1 MSQEDETTASTA
13 SIINPLVDLLG
24 IELRLLTLPL
34 DIYIRHPG
42 MAKDKTHSI
51 PESISHYVTYNRGNN
66 EWEVWTRDNV
76 KICVCEDRDEAIA
89 EYRRL
94 TDAKV

>member
-13 SIINPLVDLLG
+13 SIINPLADLAG

-42 MAKDKTHSI
+42 MAKDKTQAI
-51 PESISHYVTYNRGNN
+51 PENISHYITYNRGNN

-76 KICVCEDRDEAIA
+76 KRYSSEDREEAIA